1 MEHTLKSVDTG
12 LGGLSHAVAAMGDLA
27 VAQVRASID
36 VFVRHDLADAAK
48 VVRADDALDL
58 QDAEI
63 EKRAV
68 GFIALHQPVA
78 DDLRRPI
85 AAMKI
90 AMQLE
95 RCGDLAKNI
104 GKRVARMEGPGAEE
118 QVSAI
123 VELGQLAADRLAA
136 VVNAYRQGDA
146 QGAYTVWLKD
156 TEIDER
162 HDEVLQNIVSGMIN
176 QPGTV
181 GDSTHLL
188 FIAKNLERI
197 GDHATNIAETVHFAV
212 SGEPLTEERPK
223 GDSSPFAV
231 VRPPA

>member
-1 MEHTLKSVDTG
+1 MDHTLKSVDTG
-12 LGGLSHAVAAMGDLA
+12 LGALSHSVAAMGDLT
-27 VAQVRASID
+27 VAPVRAAIGG
-36 VFVRHDLADAAK
+36 FVRHDPADAAK

-63 EKRAV
+63 EKNAIR
-68 GFIALHQPVA
+68 FIALHQPMA

-104 GKRVARMEGPGAEE
+104 GKRVGRLGAAAPEDK
-118 QVSAI
+118 AALI
-123 VELGQLAADRLAA
+123 AELGHLAAERLAA
-136 VVNAYRQGDA
+136 VVNAYRAEDA
-146 QGAYTVWLKD
+146 QGAYNVWLKD

-162 HDEVLQNIVSGMIN
+162 HDGVLREIVAGMVAD
-176 QPGTV
+176 PAAV
-181 GDSTHLL
+181 EDSTHLL

-197 GDHATNIAETVHFAV
+197 GDHATNVAELVYYQITG
-212 SGEPLTEERPK
+212 SDLTERPK
-223 GDSSPFAV
+223 L
-231 VRPPA
+231 

>member
-1 MEHTLKSVDTG
+1 MEHTLKSVDAG
-12 LGGLSHAVAAMGDLA
+12 LGDLSHNVAALGDLA
-27 VAQVRASID
+27 VAQVRSAVD
-36 VFVRHDLADAAK
+36 VFVRHDLKGAAK

-63 EKRAV
+63 EKSAV
-68 GFIALHQPVA
+68 RFIARHQPMA

-104 GKRVARMEGPGAEE
+104 GKRVGRMNAAATEAK
-118 QVSAI
+118 SAPI
-123 VELGQLAADRLAA
+123 AELGQMAADRLSS
-136 VVNAYRQGDA
+136 VVGAFRANDA

-156 TEIDER
+156 TELDER
-162 HDEVLQNIVSGMIN
+162 HETVLRDIIAGMVAD
-176 QPGTV
+176 PASV
-181 GDSTHLL
+181 EDSTHLL

-197 GDHATNIAETVHFAV
+197 GDHATNIAELVYYQIT
-212 SGEPLTEERPK
+212 GDDLTERPK
-223 GDSSPFAV
+223 L
-231 VRPPA
+231 

>member
-1 MEHTLKSVDTG
+1 MDHTLKAVDTG
-12 LGGLSHAVAAMGDLA
+12 LGALSHNVAAMGDLA
-27 VAQVRASID
+27 VAQVRAAID

-48 VVRADDALDL
+48 VVRADDAVDL

-63 EKRAV
+63 EKNAIR
-68 GFIALHQPVA
+68 FIALHQPMA

-104 GKRVARMEGPGAEE
+104 GKRVGRMGAAAPEDK
-118 QVSAI
+118 
-123 VELGQLAADRLAA
+123 VELIADLGHLAAERLAA
-136 VVNAYRQGDA
+136 VVNAYRADDA
-146 QGAYTVWLKD
+146 QGAYSVWLKD

-162 HDEVLQNIVSGMIN
+162 HDSVLREIVAGMVAD
-176 QPGTV
+176 PAAV
-181 GDSTHLL
+181 EDSTHLL

-197 GDHATNIAETVHFAV
+197 GDHATNVAELVYYQITG
-212 SGEPLTEERPK
+212 SDLTERPK
-223 GDSSPFAV
+223 L
-231 VRPPA
+231 

>member
-1 MEHTLKSVDTG
+1 MSHTLKAVDTD
-12 LGGLSHAVAAMGDLA
+12 LDGLSHAVAAMGDLA
-27 VAQVRASID
+27 VAQVRASVD
-36 VFVRHDLADAAK
+36 VFTRHDLADAIK
-48 VVRADDALDL
+48 VVRGDDALDL

-63 EKRAV
+63 ERNAV
-68 GFIALHQPVA
+68 RFIALRQPMA

-104 GKRVARMEGPGAEE
+104 GKRVGRMEAAASEV
-118 QVSAI
+118 QVQPIA
-123 VELGQLAADRLAA
+123 ELGRMVADRLAA
-136 VVNAYRQGDA
+136 VVNAFRQEDA

-162 HDEVLQNIVSGMIN
+162 HDGVLREIVAGMIGD
-176 QPGTV
+176 PGSV
-181 GDSTHLL
+181 GDGAHLL

-197 GDHATNIAETVHFAV
+197 GDHATNIAELVHYQITGQDL
-212 SGEPLTEERPK
+212 SDRPK
-223 GDSSPFAV
+223 L
-231 VRPPA
+231 

>member
-1 MEHTLKSVDTG
+1 MSHTFRAVDTDLDTLK
-12 LGGLSHAVAAMGDLA
+12 HAVAAMGDLA
-27 VAQVRASID
+27 VSQVRAAVD
-36 VFVRHDLADAAK
+36 VFSRHDLKGAAK
-48 VVRADDALDL
+48 VVRADDALDI

-63 EKRAV
+63 ERNAV
-68 GFIALHQPVA
+68 RFIALRQPMA

-104 GKRVARMEGPGAEE
+104 GKRVGRMETAGSKDQVGP
-118 QVSAI
+118 I
-123 VELGQLAADRLAA
+123 VELGRLAGDRLGE
-136 VVNAYRQGDA
+136 VVNAFRGDDA
-146 QGAYTVWLKD
+146 QGAYSVWLKD

-176 QPGTV
+176 HPGSV
-181 GDSTHLL
+181 GDGTHLL

-197 GDHATNIAETVHFAV
+197 GDHATNIAELVHYQITGQDLAD
-212 SGEPLTEERPK
+212 RPK
-223 GDSSPFAV
+223 L
-231 VRPPA
+231 

>member
-1 MEHTLKSVDTG
+1 MEHTLKSIDTG
-12 LGGLSHAVAAMGDLA
+12 LGDLSHDVAALGDLA
-27 VAQVRASID
+27 VAQVRAAVD

-63 EKRAV
+63 EKTAV
-68 GFIALHQPVA
+68 RFIARHQPVA

-85 AAMKI
+85 AAMKV

-104 GKRVARMEGPGAEE
+104 GKRVGRM
-118 QVSAI
+118 SAPASETNAAQI
-123 VELGQLAADRLAA
+123 AELGRLAAERLAA
-136 VVNAYRQGDA
+136 VVNAYRADDA
-146 QGAYTVWLKD
+146 QEAYSVWLKD

-162 HDEVLQNIVSGMIN
+162 HDGVLRAIVAGMVAD
-176 QPGTV
+176 PATV
-181 GDSTHLL
+181 EDSTHLL

-197 GDHATNIAETVHFAV
+197 GDHATNIAELVHYQITGAD
-212 SGEPLTEERPK
+212 LIERPK
-223 GDSSPFAV
+223 L
-231 VRPPA
+231 

>member
-1 MEHTLKSVDTG
+1 MDHTLKSVDTG
-12 LGGLSHAVAAMGDLA
+12 LGALAHNVSAMGDLA
-27 VAQVRASID
+27 VAQVRAAID

-48 VVRADDALDL
+48 VIRADDALDL

-63 EKRAV
+63 EKNAIR
-68 GFIALHQPVA
+68 FIALHQPMA

-104 GKRVARMEGPGAEE
+104 GKRVGRMGAAAPEDK
-118 QVSAI
+118 
-123 VELGQLAADRLAA
+123 VELIADLGHLAAERLAA
-136 VVNAYRQGDA
+136 VVNAYRADDA
-146 QGAYTVWLKD
+146 QGAYSVWLKD

-162 HDEVLQNIVSGMIN
+162 HDSVLREIVAGMVAD
-176 QPGTV
+176 PAAV
-181 GDSTHLL
+181 EDSTHLL

-197 GDHATNIAETVHFAV
+197 GDHATNVAELVYYQITG
-212 SGEPLTEERPK
+212 SDLTERPK
-223 GDSSPFAV
+223 L
-231 VRPPA
+231 